1 MQDANSGTMYRN
13 VVQVSRP
20 LSEVQRS
27 PPRPRAAAPRRGH
40 RPDRPPRPARQ
51 AWDPTFTLWGPPGS
65 PDLAASPLDEAS
77 DEPTVG
83 QDGAREAPSLRPT
96 LPARPA
102 RLRAVRHHGAAARRR
117 VPAGPRATLQC
128 WRQRTQNDPVPR
140 PLHTLHTLSRYLR
153 AALIARIDSP
163 VCTDLSACLLR
174 RWRPPRDDFH
184 HGQMLPRRVLWGAAL
199 CGFWHRVVPR
209 RSGWRAERAGRV
221 VVDRARVPAWRAR
234 ARSDVLYPR
243 ARAQRMYVRLYHF
256 VASVCASLCT
266 VVCEPAS
273 PV

>member
-1 MQDANSGTMYRN
+1 ML
-13 VVQVSRP
+13 QVSRP

-51 AWDPTFTLWGPPGS
+51 AWDPTFTFWGRPGS

-184 HGQMLPRRVLWGAAL
+184 HGQMLPRRVLWGPLYAVLGTAW
-199 CGFWHRVVPR
+199 CRGGRDGA
-209 RSGWRAERAGRV
+209 RSGPGELWWTGRGFP
-221 VVDRARVPAWRAR
+221 RGARAR
-234 ARSDVLYPR
+234 AAMFCTRVR
-243 ARAQRMYVRLYHF
+243 AHNECV
-256 VASVCASLCT
+256 
-266 VVCEPAS
+266 
-273 PV
+273 